1 MEIFEQRYRWYLEML
16 RDEPAL
22 GIRELET
29 VERQIRRVNHD
40 FEHADIDPDHRL
52 KLIKLRNET
61 MTKLTA
67 AQHHARIDDARAVD
81 DQQRRD
87 RRLRQVRLDQ
97 ERRRDQG
104 RGRDR

>member
-29 VERQIRRVNHD
+29 VERQIRRLNHD

-52 KLIKLRNET
+52 KLIKLRNEA

-67 AQHHARIDDARAVD
+67 AQHHAQVDDARAAAAN
-81 DQQRRD
+81 QRRE
-87 RRLRQVRLDQ
+87 RTLRQARIDQ